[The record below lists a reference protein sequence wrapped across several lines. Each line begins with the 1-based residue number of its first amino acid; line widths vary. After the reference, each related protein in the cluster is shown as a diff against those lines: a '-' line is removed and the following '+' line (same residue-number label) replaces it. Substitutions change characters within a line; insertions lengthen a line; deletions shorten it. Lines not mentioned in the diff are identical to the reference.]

1 MSDASR
7 RLYIL
12 YSININQ
19 MDDEMILIDLS
30 EYIIKTDLLDLL
42 LDQQN
47 HQRELRK
54 IRARRYYLKHQERL
68 RLYSKNI
75 YRLKHGQPELI

>member
-1 MSDASR
+1 M
-7 RLYIL
+7 

-19 MDDEMILIDLS
+19 MDDNEMISIELS

-47 HQRELRK
+47 HERELRK

-75 YRLKHGQPELI
+75 YRLKHELPELI

>member
-1 MSDASR
+1 
-7 RLYIL
+7 
-12 YSININQ
+12 
-19 MDDEMILIDLS
+19 MDDNEMILIDLS

-47 HQRELRK
+47 HERELRK
-54 IRARRYYLKHQERL
+54 NRQRRYYLKHQERL